1 MTTMNVNIPAYASAF
16 GLEGPAPRL
25 AEWLARAIIELQS
38 IGLES
43 IGNWLRM
50 PAPAVPEAAAQLL
63 RLAEAY
69 DATQPS
75 YAADLRAAALMS
87 QRD

>member
-1 MTTMNVNIPAYASAF
+1 MTTITVNIPAHASAF
-16 GLEGPAPRL
+16 GVEGPAPRL
-25 AEWLARAIIELQS
+25 AEWLARAILELQS
-38 IGLES
+38 FGEWI
-43 IGNWLRM
+43 RM
-50 PAPAVPEAAAQLL
+50 PAPAVPEASAQLL

-87 QRD
+87 RRD

>member
-1 MTTMNVNIPAYASAF
+1 MTTAIVNIPAHAGAF
-16 GLEGPAPRL
+16 GVEGPAPRF
-25 AEWLARAIIELQS
+25 AEWLARAILELQS
-38 IGLES
+38 VGD
-43 IGNWLRM
+43 WLRM
-50 PAPAVPEAAAQLL
+50 PAPAVPEASAQLL

>member
-1 MTTMNVNIPAYASAF
+1 MTTMNVNIPACASAF

-50 PAPAVPEAAAQLL
+50 PAPAVPEASAQLL

>member
-25 AEWLARAIIELQS
+25 ADWLARAIIELQS
-38 IGLES
+38 IGLQS

>member
-1 MTTMNVNIPAYASAF
+1 MTTMNVNIPAHASAF

-43 IGNWLRM
+43 IVNWLRM

>member
-1 MTTMNVNIPAYASAF
+1 MTTVTVNIRAHAMAF
-16 GLEGPAPRL
+16 GIEARHRAWPNGWRAPSSSCNRSERRL
-25 AEWLARAIIELQS
+25 SAMAAHAGADRARSLGATA
-38 IGLES
+38 
-43 IGNWLRM
+43 
-50 PAPAVPEAAAQLL
+50 APG
-63 RLAEAY
+63 RSY

>member
-1 MTTMNVNIPAYASAF
+1 VTTVIVNIPAHASAF
-16 GLEGPAPRL
+16 GVEGPAPRL
-25 AEWLARAIIELQS
+25 AEWLARAILELQS
-38 IGLES
+38 IGD
-43 IGNWLRM
+43 WLRM
-50 PAPAVPEAAAQLL
+50 PAPAVPEACAQLL

-87 QRD
+87 RRD

>member
-63 RLAEAY
+63 RLAESY

-87 QRD
+87 QRG

>member
-1 MTTMNVNIPAYASAF
+1 MTTVTVNIPAHAMAF
-16 GLEGPAPRL
+16 GIEGPAPRL